1 MVYIDIIYTHIN
13 IIYIYKNMATG
24 GWLPFQSVPKM
35 LLSSE
40 IIQTKSRKK
49 AKKKHQYEIQH
60 IRN

>member
-24 GWLPFQSVPKM
+24 GWLTFQSVPKM

-49 AKKKHQYEIQH
+49 AKKSTNMKYNI
-60 IRN
+60 

>member
-1 MVYIDIIYTHIN
+1 
-13 IIYIYKNMATG
+13 MATG